1 MAGHSG
7 LLIAGLDVGAK
18 NVHAVLIRNGDVV
31 ARATVLSGFD
41 HEESAARGL
50 AELARIA
57 AIPIEEVRTVAATG
71 AGRNSLSSAS
81 HRPSEIAADGRGA
94 VDLYPKARTVVDVG
108 ADVARV
114 LRLDAAGRVVDFA
127 TNERCAAGAGAFV
140 EAMSRALDMSLDEF
154 ALASL
159 ASTRSIAMNA
169 QCTVF
174 AESEV
179 VSLIHANT
187 PASDIAKAVH
197 DAMAARVAALVRRV
211 GVEDPVVLAGGVS
224 LNAGFAKSLS
234 EVLGGVDLY
243 IPADAEFMGA
253 QGAALLAWD
262 AAGED

>member
-1 MAGHSG
+1 
-7 LLIAGLDVGAK
+7 
-18 NVHAVLIRNGDVV
+18 
-31 ARATVLSGFD
+31 
-41 HEESAARGL
+41 
-50 AELARIA
+50 
-57 AIPIEEVRTVAATG
+57 
-71 AGRNSLSSAS
+71 
-81 HRPSEIAADGRGA
+81 
-94 VDLYPKARTVVDVG
+94 
-108 ADVARV
+108 
-114 LRLDAAGRVVDFA
+114 
-127 TNERCAAGAGAFV
+127 
-140 EAMSRALDMSLDEF
+140 
-154 ALASL
+154 
-159 ASTRSIAMNA
+159 MNA